1 MFSSGPQSTT
11 AYPQAPNQST
21 NGAVA
26 TGQYVPEPQDKP
38 KAPPKS
44 KAGGDIGAFIQQ
56 CIALCAYLKELE
68 TQSHL
73 IHLNYEGSNFLGV
86 HAFLKD
92 QYKTHLKQFDTLAE
106 FVRSMDYLMP
116 MCGCGLKDMAPP
128 MQAVKSYKGTDM
140 LGVYYKNLEELG
152 MKAKKLEPVAAK
164 VGAIDIQN
172 YMADLVG
179 QAFKAAWQVKATLR
193 SS

>member
-1 MFSSGPQSTT
+1 MQS
-11 AYPQAPNQST
+11 AGYQQMPQAPVMQVEQPLPQ
-21 NGAVA
+21 A
-26 TGQYVPEPQDKP
+26 QDKP
-38 KAPPKS
+38 KVPAKS
-44 KAGGDIGAFIQQ
+44 KPGGDVGAFIQQ
-56 CIALCAYLKELE
+56 CISLCAYLKELE

-92 QYKTHLKQFDTLAE
+92 QYEQHLEQFDTLAE
-106 FVRSMDYLMP
+106 FIRSMDYLMP

-128 MQAVKSYKGTDM
+128 MQVVTSYKGTDM

-152 MKAKKLEPVAAK
+152 MKAKKLEGMAQK
-164 VGAIDIQN
+164 VHAIDIQN

-179 QAFKAAWQVKATLR
+179 QAFKAAWFIKATLR
-193 SS
+193 NG

>member
-1 MFSSGPQSTT
+1 MQS
-11 AYPQAPNQST
+11 AGYQQIPQAPVMQ
-21 NGAVA
+21 AEQPLPQA
-26 TGQYVPEPQDKP
+26 QDKP
-38 KAPPKS
+38 KVPAKS
-44 KAGGDIGAFIQQ
+44 KPGGDVGAFIQQ
-56 CIALCAYLKELE
+56 CISLCAYLKELE

-73 IHLNYEGSNFLGV
+73 CHLNYEGSNFLGV

-92 QYKTHLKQFDTLAE
+92 QYEAHLEQFDTLGE

-116 MCGCGLKDMAPP
+116 MCGCGLRDMAPP
-128 MQAVKSYKGTDM
+128 IQVVKSYKGTDM

-152 MKAKKLEPVAAK
+152 MKAKKLEGMAQK
-164 VGAIDIQN
+164 VHAIDIQN

-179 QAFKAAWQVKATLR
+179 QAFKAAWQIKATLR